1 MTLARAL
8 IAEIPAL
15 RRFSRALF
23 GNVTRADS
31 CVEAMLTDLLT
42 HSAGR
47 LSSLSDGHEDGF
59 RLNLL
64 ASLIATLPPR
74 LDEFDPCGGCAMEKS
89 TQSVLHRLPKR
100 PLLAFLLRTLE
111 GLNDDDIAY
120 VMKISPLQARLLIEL
135 GSASIAGEISTKVLI
150 IEGDPIVAGRLSSL
164 IEELGHEVCG
174 IAGKIEDAMKLTT
187 DQQPGLIISELLL
200 PDHTSTL
207 ELLFELLKI
216 QDAALI
222 IVTEYPDLW
231 KNIYNIYPAGLITK
245 PFLNETVRATISKA
259 LFFDRRSKAPFWN
272 YENKSAN

>member
-164 IEELGHEVCG
+164 
-174 IAGKIEDAMKLTT
+174 MKLTT

-216 QDAALI
+216 HDAALI

-231 KNIYNIYPAGLITK
+231 NNIYNIYPAGLITK

-272 YENKSAN
+272 YENNSAN